1 MTFQKISRKSK
12 LFFAYAYKILLATA
26 PYETTLLAPTGQTA
40 PRRAMAPF
48 TGHLLGHTAPARAI
62 APLTGHL
69 LGQTAPRRAM
79 APLIGHLLGHL
90 APKTATAP
98 LIGHTKLIFIDWFD
112 LKFRNF

>member
-1 MTFQKISRKSK
+1 MTTRKSI
-12 LFFAYAYKILLATA
+12 FFSAFGYKSLLATTPNVA
-26 PYETTLLAPTGQTA
+26 TLPAPTGQTA

-79 APLIGHLLGHL
+79 APLTGHLLGHL
-90 APKTATAP
+90 APKAATAP